1 MPPTPDW
8 NKYIDAGAEFVA
20 LTRAQAR
27 RRAKELVSQG
37 QLAQGQVQT
46 FVDDLVE
53 ESRRRTDE
61 MLDVVRIEIQRQVKT
76 LGIATKEDLAK
87 LEARLTGK
95 PYKSAKPKSPKLA
108 AGKLPS
114 RKGGTTKAGTN
125 LAASSPKKSGAKK
138 SGAKKAGA
146 AGSGAKKA
154 GAKTASTKNAAKSS
168 APKSGAKKASP
179 KNAGKSSATKTGAAK
194 KAAS

>member
-37 QLAQGQVQT
+37 QLAQNQVQT

-53 ESRRRTDE
+53 ESRRRTDD
-61 MLDVVRIEIQRQVKT
+61 MLDLVRVEIQRQVKT

-87 LEARLTGK
+87 LEARITGK
-95 PYKSAKPKSPKLA
+95 PYKPAAKAKSPKLA
-108 AGKLPS
+108 AGKLAS
-114 RKGGTTKAGTN
+114 RKGGTAKSGTN
-125 LAASSPKKSGAKK
+125 LAAGSGKKSGTKSTKK
-138 SGAKKAGA
+138 SGTKKAA
-146 AGSGAKKA
+146 TKKA
-154 GAKTASTKNAAKSS
+154 AKKSS
-168 APKSGAKKASP
+168 APKSGAKKA
-179 KNAGKSSATKTGAAK
+179 AKSSATKTGAAK

>member
-95 PYKSAKPKSPKLA
+95 PYKAAKSKSPKLA
-108 AGKLPS
+108 ADKKPS

-125 LAASSPKKSGAKK
+125 LAAGSPKK

-146 AGSGAKKA
+146 GSGAKKSGA
-154 GAKTASTKNAAKSS
+154 TKAAKKSSAPKPGAKKAAKSS
-168 APKSGAKKASP
+168 AK
-179 KNAGKSSATKTGAAK
+179 KTGAAK